1 MADNFDPGKPN
12 GGQNDGDAEILALF
26 RQWIGECRIADG
38 AEGGT
43 PAWLEAMGRRDEIE
57 RRIAS
62 GCGGPVG
69 LAVKTFIMLRSEC
82 SDWAPSL
89 AQFRCEDL
97 FGGGD
102 PDWNVSLLASIL
114 RDAAVLVPEIAE
126 CAAAVV
132 HEDATLIDAE
142 IGIRWCHVLLATG
155 ARGPRLLKQGELE
168 ALKIRAKLAA
178 LLDRIERTE
187 AKTPRGEV
195 IKARHARRGSVIGA
209 TRD

>member
-1 MADNFDPGKPN
+1 M
-12 GGQNDGDAEILALF
+12 
-26 RQWIGECRIADG
+26 
-38 AEGGT
+38 
-43 PAWLEAMGRRDEIE
+43 
-57 RRIAS
+57 
-62 GCGGPVG
+62 
-69 LAVKTFIMLRSEC
+69 KTFIMLRSEC

-142 IGIRWCHVLLATG
+142 IGIRWCHVLLVTG